1 MGREAAN
8 ITIIGASGR
17 FSGAVKFGY
26 TWAIH
31 KDAVKPKDER
41 GVAGTV

>member
-1 MGREAAN
+1 MGRETAN
-8 ITIIGASGR
+8 ITIIGAAGR
-17 FSGAVKFGY
+17 ISRAVKFSY
-26 TWAIH
+26 IWAIH